1 MRIRAAVSTYV
12 EELRARRA
20 STSLVTQAE
29 RSLGR
34 LAFHLREKGVR
45 QLRDVREGHLV
56 SFARELRES
65 TTPRGTLLSAASQAG
80 YLQRV
85 KSCFGA
91 LTRQG
96 LVLQDPAADLRLPSS
111 SPLPRTAL
119 SVNEARRLMEAPSG
133 CTKTGRRDRAILE
146 TLYGTGIRRGE
157 CARLD
162 LSDLDL
168 RARTLLVRNGKGGK
182 DRMVPVGGRAAVA
195 LSVYLRDVRP
205 ELVVDPGEEAL
216 FLTAWWGHRLGEASI
231 VFLLRRHAKAAGIE
245 HVHLHALRHACATHL
260 LRNGADVRHVQALL
274 GHKKLET
281 TALYTRVVI
290 EDLRKVLA
298 GSHPREER
306 ERKTILEKRDS
317 GGPLASVR

>member
-1 MRIRAAVSTYV
+1 VRIRAAVSTYV
-12 EELRARRA
+12 EELRARHA
-20 STSLVTQAE
+20 STSLVVQTE

-34 LAFHLREKGVR
+34 FASHLREKGVR
-45 QLRDVREGHLV
+45 QLRDVREAHLV
-56 SFARELRES
+56 AFARELSEA
-65 TTPRGTLLSAASQAG
+65 TTPRGAPLSETSQG
-80 YLQRV
+80 IYLQRV
-85 KSCFGA
+85 RSCFGA
-91 LTRQG
+91 LARQG
-96 LVLQDPAADLRLPSS
+96 LLLQDPAAELRLPSS
-111 SPLPRTAL
+111 SPLPRTVL
-119 SVNEARRLMEAPSG
+119 NVKEAKRLMETPPD
-133 CTKTGRRDRAILE
+133 TRTGKRDRAILE

-182 DRMVPVGGRAAVA
+182 DRMVPVTGRAAAA

-205 ELVVDPGEEAL
+205 ELLVGPGEPAL
-216 FLTAWWGHRLGEASI
+216 FLTAWWGKRLSDVSI
-231 VFLLRRHAKAAGIE
+231 VFLLRRHAKAAGLS

-274 GHKKLET
+274 GHRKLQT

-298 GSHPREER
+298 GAHPREER
-306 ERKTILEKRDS
+306 TGKRAWKTGTRKGVWR
-317 GGPLASVR
+317 A